1 MALIVQKYGGTSV
14 GTIEKIQNVAKKVIT
29 EKNKGNQLVVVVSA
43 MGPTTDVL
51 IGKLKELTGGNYDPR
66 EYDAVVSIG
75 ENESAALLAQAIIC
89 QGEKAVSLTG
99 WQAGIRTEDSHM
111 KCKIIDV
118 NAKRIKQELAQD
130 KIIIV
135 TGFQGLNSNGDV
147 TTIGRGGSDTSAV
160 VIAAA
165 LKADVCEIYT
175 DVDGVYT
182 TDPRVVPEA
191 RRLESISHEEMLE
204 MASLGAGVMHPR
216 AVECA
221 KVNNMTIAVKHSHKE
236 GKGTLITM
244 VGEKLN
250 TVSGVASDDDV
261 AKIGVM
267 HVPDVPGMAAKL
279 FGTLAQSKINV
290 DVIVQSIHQEVQK
303 NDISFTVN
311 TDEYTKALQITQD
324 IAKDWQG
331 SAVVG
336 TTDVAKVSIV
346 GIGMAS
352 APGVAAQMFAALAQ
366 AKINIQMIS
375 TSEIKVSCIIAKNEM
390 RKAVKA
396 IHEAFALEKA

>member
-303 NDISFTVN
+303 NDIS
-311 TDEYTKALQITQD
+311 L
-324 IAKDWQG
+324 
-331 SAVVG
+331 
-336 TTDVAKVSIV
+336 
-346 GIGMAS
+346 
-352 APGVAAQMFAALAQ
+352 
-366 AKINIQMIS
+366 
-375 TSEIKVSCIIAKNEM
+375 
-390 RKAVKA
+390 R
-396 IHEAFALEKA
+396 